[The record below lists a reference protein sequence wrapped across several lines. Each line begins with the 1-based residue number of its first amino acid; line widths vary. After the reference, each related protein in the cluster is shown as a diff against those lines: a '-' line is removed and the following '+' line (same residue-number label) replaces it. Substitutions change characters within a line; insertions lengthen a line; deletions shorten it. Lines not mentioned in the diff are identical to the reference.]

1 MLGVL
6 LLCCEATG
14 VKIQT
19 MLHREALQ
27 RCARQAALER
37 QDLSCTYLA
46 DHELEGDFYVI
57 IVVVIIIII
66 ISIIVVIITI
76 TDIISIIIISII
88 IIIIIIIFCN
98 DCQDMTDN

>member
-27 RCARQAALER
+27 RCARLAALER

-57 IVVVIIIII
+57 IVVVII
-66 ISIIVVIITI
+66 TM

-88 IIIIIIIFCN
+88 IIIIIIIFSYI
-98 DCQDMTDN
+98 MIVKI

>member
-19 MLHREALQ
+19 MLHCEALQ
-27 RCARQAALER
+27 RCATQAALER

-46 DHELEGDFYVI
+46 HHEPKGSFYV
-57 IVVVIIIII
+57 
-66 ISIIVVIITI
+66 IVVIITVAY
-76 TDIISIIIISII
+76 IIKYYYY
-88 IIIIIIIFCN
+88 
-98 DCQDMTDN
+98 

>member
-27 RCARQAALER
+27 RCARLAALER

-57 IVVVIIIII
+57 IVVVII
-66 ISIIVVIITI
+66 TI
-76 TDIISIIIISII
+76 TDIISIIIISFFFFFFFFLGYIMI
-88 IIIIIIIFCN
+88 VKI
-98 DCQDMTDN
+98 